1 MVFGV
6 VEVEEDMV
14 GSGGSSNEVL
24 GVIVDELRPDQM
36 EEWRRGDGVDS
47 INISLFLK
55 FGYGDG
61 ALGIR
66 VGLVVG
72 DREGVLLVWAR
83 FDAVY
88 ADVGFATA
96 NKAKH
101 WSNQYKAELLI
112 HRMPSISNR
121 VIF

>member
-24 GVIVDELRPDQM
+24 GVIVDELRPDQV
-36 EEWRRGDGVDS
+36 EEWRRGNGVDS
-47 INISLFLK
+47 INISLFLQL
-55 FGYGDG
+55 GYGDG
-61 ALGIR
+61 ALGVG

-72 DREGVLLVWAR
+72 DREGILLEWAR

-101 WSNQYKAELLI
+101 WSNQYKA
-112 HRMPSISNR
+112 
-121 VIF
+121 